1 MGAETE
7 IPTVM
12 SARDASFY
20 GEIVAVMRETPW
32 LSDPSFSFRPLLT
45 IYHFYG
51 ASRVGKAVS
60 LDLQFRGIDNLYIL
74 PPTAYVDLDDDANPT
89 LKSLVSGQ
97 YAMDGIIA
105 HLRKD
110 MSKKVGEDSET
121 CPDLLLSRVL
131 LLGDGSARLRRDLH
145 RS

>member
-1 MGAETE
+1 MDLHGPGLRSQTLLNQN
-7 IPTVM
+7 VV
-12 SARDASFY
+12 Y
-20 GEIVAVMRETPW
+20 GSLFVA
-32 LSDPSFSFRPLLT
+32 
-45 IYHFYG
+45 
-51 ASRVGKAVS
+51 KATS
-60 LDLQFRGIDNLYIL
+60 
-74 PPTAYVDLDDDANPT
+74 YVDLDDDANPT